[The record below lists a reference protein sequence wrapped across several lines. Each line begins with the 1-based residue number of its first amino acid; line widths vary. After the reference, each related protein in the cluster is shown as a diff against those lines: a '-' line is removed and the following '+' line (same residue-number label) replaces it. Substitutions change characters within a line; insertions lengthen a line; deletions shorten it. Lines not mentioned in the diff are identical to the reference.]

1 VSRQHPTAFQ
11 QEVLNRAEKF
21 IVRPKFGE
29 EKEIVRDQFEQLL
42 TVGKDVKADW
52 IGQIVGRKLGLKTE
66 RHRAGYAIAL
76 SEGAKLVRL
85 FEKYGIASEPV
96 NFVNSDGEVEETS
109 DRQEPLII

>member
-1 VSRQHPTAFQ
+1 M
-11 QEVLNRAEKF
+11 NRAEKF